1 MLHIL
6 CIHSFMSYFFYS
18 IQNIF
23 ILKTKTLPDM
33 KNNINN
39 FKQIPSFFYII
50 VIIIII
56 IIIEQC
62 IYKLHKIQVYCVS
75 VSEELKRNIK
85 IACNAYSQRVLC
97 FNNNML
103 KVWPHFF
110 FFFISSYFIAYA
122 FRLYFSGTT

>member
-1 MLHIL
+1 MNVCCIYYVYIL
-6 CIHSFMSYFFYS
+6 LCLTSFIQYKTVYFFY
-18 IQNIF
+18 

-50 VIIIII
+50 VIIITI

-62 IYKLHKIQVYCVS
+62 IYKLHKIQVYCMS
-75 VSEELKRNIK
+75 VCISEELKRNIK

-97 FNNNML
+97 FNIG
-103 KVWPHFF
+103 V
-110 FFFISSYFIAYA
+110 SS
-122 FRLYFSGTT
+122 RGL